1 MKKDI
6 HPDNYRLVAFKDM
19 SNDDVFITKSAVE
32 TKDTINHDGV
42 DYPLVKLEISRTS
55 HPYYTGKTKL
65 VDTAGRIDKFK
76 NRYAGLSLKKNDES
90 KPSANEVAPADEP
103 VAEAAPAEEPVAE
116 VTPVEEPVD
125 EVTPAE
131 EPVDEVTPV
140 EEPVAEVAS
149 AEEPVA
155 ENTPKEDNQVDESP
169 KSVDNTDSNSVN

>member
-6 HPDNYRLVAFKDM
+6 HPENYRLVAFKDM
-19 SNDDVFITKSAVE
+19 SNNDVFITKSAVE

-90 KPSANEVAPADEP
+90 KPSSNEV
-103 VAEAAPAEEPVAE
+103 APAEEPV
-116 VTPVEEPVD
+116 D
-125 EVTPAE
+125 
-131 EPVDEVTPV
+131 
-140 EEPVAEVAS
+140 
-149 AEEPVA
+149 

>member
-19 SNDDVFITKSAVE
+19 SNNDVFITKSAVE

-90 KPSANEVAPADEP
+90 KPSAKEV
-103 VAEAAPAEEPVAE
+103 APAEEPVAE
-116 VTPVEEPVD
+116 VA
-125 EVTPAE
+125 PAE

-140 EEPVAEVAS
+140 EEPVAKVAP
-149 AEEPVA
+149 AEEPVD

-169 KSVDNTDSNSVN
+169 KSVDNKDSNSVN